1 MLLLLLPFFIMLS
14 NEVIS
19 TEVFRMDKTSVKLEY
34 GSPEVFKE
42 GSRVPRRGGRE
53 KPTDLNKWHQKRESI
68 YHAILLTTQTNDN

>member
-19 TEVFRMDKTSVKLEY
+19 TEVLRMDKTSVKLEY
-34 GSPEVFKE
+34 GSAESFKE

-53 KPTDLNKWHQKRESI
+53 KPAGLE
-68 YHAILLTTQTNDN
+68 